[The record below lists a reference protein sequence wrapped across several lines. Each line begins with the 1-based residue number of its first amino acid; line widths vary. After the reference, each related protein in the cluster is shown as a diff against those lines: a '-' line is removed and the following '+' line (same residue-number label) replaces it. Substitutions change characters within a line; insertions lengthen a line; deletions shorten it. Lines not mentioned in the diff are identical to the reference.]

1 MPFCADSTRFLSQI
15 MWSKFVSGQIW
26 NVATFPYF
34 DESDT
39 KIRFIFSSSLAV
51 FGGDLPE
58 IIQDSTAV
66 TPQSTYGAQKAMSE
80 LLINDY
86 TRKGFVDGLCVRLP
100 TICIRPGKPNKAASS
115 FVSSI
120 IREPLHGETSIC
132 QLLKKW
138 QQSQQ

>member
-1 MPFCADSTRFLSQI
+1 M
-15 MWSKFVSGQIW
+15 
-26 NVATFPYF
+26 
-34 DESDT
+34 
-39 KIRFIFSSSLAV
+39 FSSSLAV

-100 TICIRPGKPNKAASS
+100 TICIRPRKPNKAASS

-132 QLLKKW
+132 PVAEKMAFSFIKFLGKKKEEWALAITGYVVSIPIVLPILLIFIKAILDLGK
-138 QQSQQ
+138 